1 MQELERVGGTVS
13 SCGSLCA
20 CTANRCPCLCVCC
33 PPDCSPCCTTSTR
46 CTRSARTASSSADG
60 LLWQRQ
66 HRNDSS
72 SSDWSCCCRRHC
84 GAVCVQVESALV
96 KPGQTLNADNL
107 VTFWAPRPP
116 ASCRGQ
122 SADGCRS
129 CSGLV
134 LSEILAVSGACRQ
147 LRWALFALVPS
158 RDATTAAQTNGGLKV
173 WGCFVGGPRRPFV
186 EDGRSAPTS
195 GRQVSILCFP
205 RAPFPT

>member
-1 MQELERVGGTVS
+1 MDADAPRAILLS
-13 SCGSLCA
+13 PPSCGS
-20 CTANRCPCLCVCC
+20 PLCV
-33 PPDCSPCCTTSTR
+33 PLIAPLAHVFV
-46 CTRSARTASSSADG
+46 ARLAAAHAAPLLRAAPALRGLHRRPQTACFG
-60 LLWQRQ
+60 RKQ
-66 HRNDSS
+66 HRNDSGIG
-72 SSDWSCCCRRHC
+72 DRSCCCRRHC

-158 RDATTAAQTNGGLKV
+158 RDATPAARRNGGLKV
-173 WGCFVGGPRRPFV
+173 
-186 EDGRSAPTS
+186 
-195 GRQVSILCFP
+195 
-205 RAPFPT
+205 